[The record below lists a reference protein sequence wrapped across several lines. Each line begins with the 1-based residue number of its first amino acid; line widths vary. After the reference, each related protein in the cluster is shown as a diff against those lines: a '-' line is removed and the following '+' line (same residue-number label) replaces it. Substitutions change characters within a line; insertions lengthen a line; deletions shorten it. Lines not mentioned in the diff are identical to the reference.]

1 MARHSEEFSL
11 SITLLGYFKRK
22 KKDGYGAVGLGLA
35 SEIDQ
40 KGTFTEALWIALY
53 GLLTL
58 TNQIKN
64 VSKPMSENRR

>member
-1 MARHSEEFSL
+1 MARHSEEL
-11 SITLLGYFKRK
+11 PLPITLFGYFKRK
-22 KKDGYGAVGLGLA
+22 MRDGYGAVGLGLA

-58 TNQIKN
+58 TN
-64 VSKPMSENRR
+64 